1 MNVQPPYS
9 AFEASEFD
17 ARFTA
22 ARRAL
27 AAAGIDACLLVAP
40 EHLYYFAGYD
50 SWVGVNSPQALVFTA
65 AGGDA
70 PTLLL
75 RDVDL
80 PLARETTRVGDIRSY
95 NLVTESFTE
104 RLRQCIEEKGV
115 RGGRIGLE
123 LQSYALPAALG
134 FALQAALPGLELV
147 DTTRLLGDLRLI
159 KSPAE
164 MRYMQQAA
172 SYAEAGLAAMRGS
185 LAEGVSEIELAAA
198 IENGMRSAGSDYWAI
213 PTELSSGA
221 RSAGGH
227 ATPRERR
234 LEPGDLVH
242 AEFAGV
248 CRRYH
253 ATAIRTLALGEPGAE
268 ARELYAIA
276 LRSLE
281 AGIAATVPGAS
292 VAAIEEASLEPLRVH
307 GLEQTAMMRFGY
319 GVGIAYPPIWLETL
333 QIARGFD
340 YRMQP
345 GMTFVLHSCLELPD
359 EGLGVIQGGTW
370 VMTDAGLQA
379 LAGASAGALEV
390 L

>member
-1 MNVQPPYS
+1 MHPPYS
-9 AFEASEFD
+9 TFAAAEFD
-17 ARFTA
+17 ARFDA
-22 ARRAL
+22 ARQAL
-27 AAAGIDACLLVAP
+27 AADGIAACLMIAP

-50 SWVGVNSPQALVFTA
+50 SWVGVNSPQALVFTP

-80 PLARETTRVGDIRSY
+80 PLARETTRVDDIRTY
-95 NLVTESFTE
+95 NLVSESFTE
-104 RLRQCIEEKGV
+104 RLRQCLEEKGI

-134 FALQAALPGLELV
+134 FALKDALPAAELV
-147 DTTRLLGDLRLI
+147 DTTRLLGDLRLL

-164 MRYMQQAA
+164 MDCMTRAA
-172 SYAEAGLAAMRGS
+172 GFAEAGLAALRAN

-198 IENGMRSAGSDYWAI
+198 IEHAMRTAGSDYWAI
-213 PTELSSGA
+213 PTELASGPRA
-221 RSAGGH
+221 AGGH

-253 ATAIRTLALGEPGAE
+253 ATAIRTLALGDPAPE
-268 ARELYAIA
+268 ARELYDIA
-276 LRSLE
+276 LKSLE
-281 AGIAATVPGAS
+281 AGIAATTPGAS
-292 VAAIEEASLEPLRVH
+292 VAAIEEASLEPLRAH
-307 GLEQTAMMRFGY
+307 GLEAAAMMRFGY

-340 YRMQP
+340 YRLQP

-370 VMTDAGLQA
+370 AMTEAGLRA
-379 LAGASAGALEV
+379 LAGAGVCPLEV
-390 L
+390 V

>member
-1 MNVQPPYS
+1 MQPPYS
-9 AFEASEFD
+9 AFDAAEVD
-17 ARFTA
+17 ARFAA
-22 ARRAL
+22 ARRRL
-27 AAAGIDACLLVAP
+27 AAEGLAACLMIAP

-50 SWVGVNSPQALVFTA
+50 SWVGVNSPQALIFTPQ
-65 AGGDA
+65 GGDA

-80 PLARETTRVGDIRSY
+80 PLARETSRVRDLRTY
-95 NLVTESFTE
+95 NLVSE
-104 RLRQCIEEKGV
+104 RFADRVAECIAEKGV

-134 FALQAALPGLELV
+134 FALQAALPELELV
-147 DTTRLLGDLRLI
+147 DSTRLLGDLRLT
-159 KSPAE
+159 KSGAE
-164 MRYMQQAA
+164 MVYMEQAA
-172 SYAEAGLAAMRGS
+172 RYAAQGLEAMRENLAAGT
-185 LAEGVSEIELAAA
+185 SEIELAAA
-198 IENGMRSAGSDYWAI
+198 IEARMRGAGSDYWAI
-213 PTELSSGA
+213 PTELASGP

-234 LEPGDLVH
+234 LAPGDLVH

-253 ATAIRTLALGEPGAE
+253 ATAIQTLALGAPSPE
-268 ARELYAIA
+268 ARELYDIA
-276 LRSLE
+276 LKSLE
-281 AGIAATVPGAS
+281 AGIAATIPGAS
-292 VAAIEEASLEPLRVH
+292 VAAIEEASLLPLRAQ
-307 GLEQTAMMRFGY
+307 GLEQAAMMRFGY

-340 YRMQP
+340 YRLQP
-345 GMTFVLHSCLELPD
+345 GMTFVLHSCLQLPD

-370 VMTDAGLQA
+370 VMTEAGLRA
-379 LAGASAGALEV
+379 MAGAGACPLEV